1 MTPQEIVDKMYDND
15 DFSKWLGIE
24 RIKIEE
30 GHCILRMTVRKE
42 MTNGF
47 DIAHGGIS
55 YSFADSAFA
64 FASNSR
70 GRIAVS
76 IETSISHTTAIHS
89 GDILTATAVEEN
101 LSNKLGQYR
110 IRITNQNDEVVALFR
125 GTVYRKSQEWM

>member
-1 MTPQEIVDKMYDND
+1 MYDND

-24 RIKIEE
+24 FVDVGPGSCTIK
-30 GHCILRMTVRKE
+30 MKVRHE

-55 YSFADSAFA
+55 YSFADSCFA

-76 IETSISHTTAIHS
+76 IETSISHTAPIFAN
-89 GDILTATAVEEN
+89 DILTAIASEEN
-101 LSNKLGQYR
+101 LSNSLGVYS
-110 IRITNQNDEVVALFR
+110 IKVTNQDNKTVALFK
-125 GTVYRKSQEWM
+125 GTVFRKKDQWKI